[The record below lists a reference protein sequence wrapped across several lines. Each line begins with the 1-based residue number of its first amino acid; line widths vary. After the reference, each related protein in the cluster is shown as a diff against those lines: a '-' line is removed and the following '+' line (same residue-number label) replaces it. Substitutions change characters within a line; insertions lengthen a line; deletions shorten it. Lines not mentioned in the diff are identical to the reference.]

1 MALALA
7 IMRGGISA
15 GAAKAING
23 DVNAAISAA
32 GTTQATA
39 TALTAGI
46 NVITTAGASSGV
58 RISNSEIADQYEII
72 NLGANAVT
80 VYPPTS
86 GQINAIAAN
95 GGFTLAT
102 NTAVKVRKFTATRW
116 MAFLSA

>member
-1 MALALA
+1 MAIALE

-23 DVNAAISAA
+23 AVNPTISAA

-39 TALTAGI
+39 TALTASV

-58 RISNSEIADQYEII
+58 RLSNTEISDEYEIL

-80 VYPPTS
+80 VYPPTN

-102 NTAVKVRKFTATRW
+102 NTAVKVKKFTATRW